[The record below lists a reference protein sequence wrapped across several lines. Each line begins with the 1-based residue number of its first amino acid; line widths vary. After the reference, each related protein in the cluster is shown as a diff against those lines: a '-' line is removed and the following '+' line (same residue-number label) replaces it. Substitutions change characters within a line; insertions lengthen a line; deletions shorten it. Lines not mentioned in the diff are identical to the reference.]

1 MLAFSWFTRSRALY
15 LVLKEH
21 LCIPSVT
28 TLSKITRKAKNTE
41 DTELMK
47 LFFANLPERSRLCIL
62 IVDEIHVL
70 SSIAYSG
77 GVLHGFAHNQCDQ
90 KATAMLG
97 VMVKCLFG
105 GKKFLAKIIPCKG
118 LDSGFQNGVVT
129 NVIDSLKK
137 AHGTLLGIINDNNGV
152 NVKFFK
158 MFTPIR
164 GFPWEVVNPTVRIS
178 IMQPAL
184 SSSEGVP
191 SSSSPAGV
199 ASSSESSSCS
209 LSSSEGVPSSSS
221 PAGVASSSESSSS
234 SLSSSEGVPSSSS
247 PAGVASSS
255 ESSSSSLSSS
265 EGVPSSSSPAGVA
278 SSSESLSSSEGVPSS
293 SSPAGVA
300 SSSSSLSSLEGVPSS
315 SSPAGVASSSESS
328 SSSLSSSEVVESL
341 PSYTSESSAPLFL
354 LYDPVHLMKNIR
366 NNWITEKLKLLDFI
380 DPVSNQKM
388 TAAWKDIADL
398 YEYETT
404 QMLRMSKLTKAA
416 ISPSNIE
423 KQSVSLVLKVFC
435 DETASALRLSSKTND
450 SWQQTATFIS
460 LVVRL
465 WKVFN
470 TKSSFS
476 SRRFRDP
483 DRAVIDSCDP
493 MSRGVLVLQMWIDL
507 AESMA
512 PSNRLHRV
520 RALTLETSAAL
531 AWTCKCLI
539 SITRYLLTTAAPW
552 QHDYVPIGFFQQD
565 DIERHFGHFRMSAG
579 CNFFIT
585 VKDVINVH
593 NLDRAKNLLKLSP
606 DLSKTNDRHSCP
618 ECVRPLSDS
627 ERLILDDII
636 DSRAIDVMSS
646 DDKMA
651 MVYIGGYVA
660 HKHPDVSGRLEDLP
674 QDTIAYLS
682 DRDRG
687 GLHCPSEPFLNFMFL
702 AFLFFNKVN
711 TPMCRNRLAA
721 VLERFPAIFHLELC
735 LPRKAAVCVSNILLK
750 KYATQQTAIVEESKA
765 KARKRKEHK
774 LSSSAIR
781 VSSSSTDQ
789 Q

>member
-255 ESSSSSLSSS
+255 
-265 EGVPSSSSPAGVA
+265 
-278 SSSESLSSSEGVPSS
+278 
-293 SSPAGVA
+293 
-300 SSSSSLSSLEGVPSS
+300 SSLSSLEGVPSS
-315 SSPAGVASSSESS
+315 SSPAGVASESS

-380 DPVSNQKM
+380 DPVSNQTM

-552 QHDYVPIGFFQQD
+552 QHNYVPIGFFQQD

-781 VSSSSTDQ
+781 VSSSSDQ